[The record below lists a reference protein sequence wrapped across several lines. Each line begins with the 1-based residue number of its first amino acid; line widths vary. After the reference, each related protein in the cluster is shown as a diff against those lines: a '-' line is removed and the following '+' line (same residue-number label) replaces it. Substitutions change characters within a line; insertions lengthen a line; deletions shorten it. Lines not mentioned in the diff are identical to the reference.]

1 MNASRCLSLTAAT
14 VCCFLSVVDAR
25 FAVQG
30 PVLTVTLKDPQLSA
44 SDSKWLDL
52 ASIRPNAVLSLQST
66 SKPLPNW
73 LPSLQSLRANVG
85 YHYEELKRLPSYVES
100 DVKFSNTHGDM
111 QIQPSYEFRS
121 KKASL
126 LLQGSR
132 GASYLMGRLTTK
144 GERWLEMVRGCY
156 QLDLPYASV
165 GGLRITP
172 SFDFRR
178 KEPAC
183 LLEATTGSQR
193 TKALLNLEY
202 DNPTLS
208 VVHALDDRYVVTCSM
223 CSVEKA
229 LIVFLALLTPLLSS
243 CRTTAIR
250 LPPRFLFTMQRLCI
264 AGTLPWTRGRFVP
277 RWIPLRQFM

>member
-1 MNASRCLSLTAAT
+1 MNASRCRWLTVAAT
-14 VCCFLSVVDAR
+14 ICCILSVVDAR

-52 ASIRPNAVLSLQST
+52 SSIRPNAVMSLQST

-100 DVKFSNTHGDM
+100 DVRFSNTHGDL
-111 QIQPSYEFRS
+111 QIQPSYEFRT

-126 LLQGSR
+126 ILQASR
-132 GASYLMGRLTTK
+132 GASHLMGRFTTK

-165 GGLRITP
+165 GGVRITP

-178 KEPAC
+178 NEPVC

-193 TKALLNLEY
+193 TKAVLNLEY

-208 VVHALDDRYVVTCSM
+208 VVHALDNRYVVTCSM
-223 CSVEKA
+223 CFGEDFDWIPRVTHS
-229 LIVFLALLTPLLSS
+229 FLR
-243 CRTTAIR
+243 RTIAIR
-250 LPPRFLFTMQRLCI
+250 LPPRFLFTMRRSCI

-277 RWIPLRQFM
+277 RWIPLRRFM

>member
-1 MNASRCLSLTAAT
+1 MNASRCRWLTVAAT
-14 VCCFLSVVDAR
+14 ICCILSVVDAR

-52 ASIRPNAVLSLQST
+52 SSIRPNAVMSLQST

-100 DVKFSNTHGDM
+100 DVRFSNTHGDL
-111 QIQPSYEFRS
+111 QIQPSYEFRT

-126 LLQGSR
+126 ILQASR
-132 GASYLMGRLTTK
+132 GASHLMGRFTTK

-165 GGLRITP
+165 GGVRITP

-178 KEPAC
+178 NEPVC

-193 TKALLNLEY
+193 TKAVLNLEY

-208 VVHALDDRYVVTCSM
+208 VVHALDNRYVVTCSK
-223 CSVEKA
+223 CFGEDFDWIPRVTHS
-229 LIVFLALLTPLLSS
+229 FLR
-243 CRTTAIR
+243 RTNIAIR
-250 LPPRFLFTMQRLCI
+250 LPPRFLFTMRRSCI

-277 RWIPLRQFM
+277 RWIPRRRSM